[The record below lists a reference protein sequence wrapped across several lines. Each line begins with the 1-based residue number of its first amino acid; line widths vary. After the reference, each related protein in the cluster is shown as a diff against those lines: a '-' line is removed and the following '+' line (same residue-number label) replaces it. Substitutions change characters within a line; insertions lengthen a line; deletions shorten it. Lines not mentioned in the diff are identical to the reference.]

1 MIAVLLID
9 NLENICPYIATNKES
24 RKLRSSNRCSPTNT
38 PKTSSRRTVLLA
50 LSKWILSTV
59 GHGFTRTKKTAFSEY
74 DTFLF
79 DCLQKKRSATQP
91 EEAEILD
98 CREFRPYVYTALG
111 LSCHIKAWLPVTC
124 FQSV

>member
-1 MIAVLLID
+1 MIALLHID

-24 RKLRSSNRCSPTNT
+24 RKLRSSNRCSPTNA
-38 PKTSSRRTVLLA
+38 PKTSSQRTVFLA

-59 GHGFTRTKKTAFSEY
+59 GHGFARTKKTAFGEY

-91 EEAEILD
+91 EEVEMLD
-98 CREFRPYVYTALG
+98 
-111 LSCHIKAWLPVTC
+111 
-124 FQSV
+124 